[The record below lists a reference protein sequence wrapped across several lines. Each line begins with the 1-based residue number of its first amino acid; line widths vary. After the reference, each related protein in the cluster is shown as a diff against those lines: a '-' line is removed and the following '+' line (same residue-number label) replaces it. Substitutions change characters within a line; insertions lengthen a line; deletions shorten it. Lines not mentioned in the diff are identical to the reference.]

1 MRKIRTY
8 HEVAD
13 PAAEDIV
20 GQVSAQRRRL
30 EERLGE
36 VRALV
41 LVGSGKGGVGKSAVA
56 ANLAAALAA
65 RGRTVGAADAD
76 LHGPSLA
83 AMLGASPP
91 LRVTSDGVRPAEG
104 TAGVRVVST
113 DLLLES
119 PDAPVRWRGTE
130 TDPFLYQSVLETG
143 ALREMLSDVAW
154 GALDVL
160 VVDLPPGT
168 DKLERALHLVPEP
181 AALLLVTTPSETALK
196 VVGRSIRAALEGT
209 SSPVAVVSNMTAW
222 RCPSCGEE
230 EALWSGDGAHALA
243 REHGVPVWA
252 EVPFDPRLAEATDRG
267 RPVTISA
274 PATPAARALIG
285 LADRIDALSGGGA
298 R

>member
-13 PAAEDIV
+13 PAAEDV
-20 GQVSAQRRRL
+20 VSQVAGQRQRL
-30 EERLGE
+30 AERLAG
-36 VRALV
+36 VRAIV
-41 LVGSGKGGVGKSAVA
+41 LIGSGKGGVGKSAVA
-56 ANLAAALAA
+56 ANVAAALAA
-65 RGRTVGAADAD
+65 RGRLVGAADAD

-91 LRVTSDGVRPAEG
+91 LCVTSDGVRPARG
-104 TAGVRVVST
+104 AAGVRVVST

-154 GALDVL
+154 GALDAL

-181 AALLLVTTPSETALK
+181 DALVLVTTPSETALR

-209 SSPVAVVSNMTAW
+209 PSPVALVSNMTAW

-230 EALWSGDGAHALA
+230 EALWSSDGARALA

-252 EVPFDPRLAEATDRG
+252 EIPFDPRLAEATDRG

-285 LADRIDALSGGGA
+285 LADRIDALPGGGA